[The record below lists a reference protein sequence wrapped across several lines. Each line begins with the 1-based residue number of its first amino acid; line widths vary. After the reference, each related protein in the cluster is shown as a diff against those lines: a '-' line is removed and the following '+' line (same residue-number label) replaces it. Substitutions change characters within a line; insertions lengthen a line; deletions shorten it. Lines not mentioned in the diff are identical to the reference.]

1 MERVQ
6 GRDIFHSGD
15 IFCKTHKKSGKSRKN
30 KSIKCIKLADIIKYP
45 SLLKKKKQIDL
56 RTEKDCSLHI
66 LHAGGNYTIHHSGY
80 AYIILTCYLG

>member
-30 KSIKCIKLADIIKYP
+30 KSIKCIKLADITKYP
-45 SLLKKKKQIDL
+45 SLLKKNKSTCARR
-56 RTEKDCSLHI
+56 RTAHYIS
-66 LHAGGNYTIHHSGY
+66 YTRAVIIQ
-80 AYIILTCYLG
+80 YITQDMRT

>member
-15 IFCKTHKKSGKSRKN
+15 IFCKTHKKNGRVAKVNAQGWQINFKAKISQGKTNRF
-30 KSIKCIKLADIIKYP
+30 AHGER
-45 SLLKKKKQIDL
+45 LLITYLTRGD
-56 RTEKDCSLHI
+56 
-66 LHAGGNYTIHHSGY
+66 NYKIHHLGY